1 MSATPPMR
9 KEVFISYRNE
19 NPEHER
25 KVRVLGQRLRDAGLP
40 VVLDQFFLEDNPGGP
55 DGGWRAWCE
64 DHAQHSACVVVV
76 GSQGWYDA
84 YAGKQTSHSSRGS
97 ASEARVI
104 GQILYDDQGINKRFR
119 MVFLDKPSK
128 ANVPPT
134 VSGWHQFEP
143 LEDSQQF
150 KALARWIGQTLG
162 MRPTVSEARWPE
174 PDAGFTPNIADR
186 VRCEW
191 PSIVRLC
198 SGSSRERIVLLSG
211 DSGLGKTCLL
221 RETVRYARE
230 RQVAVAEVSL
240 NSFKD
245 IQAIL
250 DRLALDLEPKLTAR
264 ITQEWRQP
272 LAFWRSL
279 RTLPVPVVIVLD
291 QYEAVAKSPEVVHW
305 INQLLDEVEK
315 SPGLAVIVGGQ
326 SIPERTHAPWRDN
339 SVWHQLGPILDP
351 NDWKPWV
358 EKKYPRLGVGVAGN
372 DWQTLVAATEGRP
385 DKVIPLFDVLGGR
398 P

>member
-1 MSATPPMR
+1 MR
-9 KEVFISYRNE
+9 KEVFISYRDE

-25 KVRVLGQRLRDAGLP
+25 RVRILGQRLRDVGLP
-40 VVLDQFFLEDNPGGP
+40 VVLDQFFLDDNPGGP
-55 DGGWRAWCE
+55 GAGGWDFWCDRQAE
-64 DHAQHSACVVVV
+64 ESACVVVV
-76 GSQGWYDA
+76 GSRGWFDVFGGNQPA
-84 YAGKQTSHSSRGS
+84 TGGRGV
-97 ASEARVI
+97 ASEVFVLRNR
-104 GQILYDDQGINKRFR
+104 LYKGGINNGWLRLVLFDDALDDSIPARLDGLQRFR
-119 MVFLDKPSK
+119 PS
-128 ANVPPT
+128 NNPDD
-134 VSGWHQFEP
+134 FN
-143 LEDSQQF
+143 
-150 KALARWIGQTLG
+150 ALARWIGHALE

-174 PDAGFTPNIADR
+174 PEAGFTPDIADR

-221 RETVRYARE
+221 RETVRYARG